1 MTEIKG
7 IIKEVAGTPIYF
19 SILVLGGLLV
29 LYSLVYNPQYILSG
43 FATLF
48 YAIIGASVRLL
59 YKDIR
64 DYRYKKTPPAWL
76 YAGYHI
82 MQLMIIGL
90 WVWVTVK
97 YLFPYDFPILELGW
111 NSWGY
116 RKSHIFTEPGVIE
129 WIGVIGTLI
138 LGALAIFGEQIRKS
152 LFKANLMPID
162 VVKTE
167 QTVGADIFVYQ
178 RLIVKNI
185 GSAVAKEVR
194 ILLTYKNAAPV
205 NFIPIP
211 IAWTHWQ
218 KAARDISQHEPA
230 YIDILRKKKG
240 TANYDFCWPLETGT
254 PYEELIRVFN
264 PQHGDIRLELF
275 EHDQQVGDITL
286 EFSTSDDILKIRT

>member
-7 IIKEVAGTPIYF
+7 IIKEVSGTPIYF

-48 YAIIGASVRLL
+48 YAIIGASVRLF

-64 DYRYKKTPPAWL
+64 DYKYKKAPPAWI

-82 MQLMIIGL
+82 IQLMIIGL
-90 WVWVTVK
+90 WVWVTVQ
-97 YLFPYDFPILELGW
+97 YLFPYDFPITELGG
-111 NSWGY
+111 NSLGY
-116 RKSHIFTEPGVIE
+116 RKSHIFREPGVVE

-167 QTVGADIFVYQ
+167 QTVGADIRVYQ
-178 RLIVKNI
+178 RLVVKNI

-194 ILLTYKNAAPV
+194 ILLTYKNVVPA

-240 TANYDFCWPLETGT
+240 AANYDFCWPLETGT
-254 PYEELIRVFN
+254 PHEELLREFN

-275 EHDQQVGDITL
+275 EHDQQIGDITL
-286 EFSTSDDILKIRT
+286 EFSTSDDILKIKT